1 MVIKLGENLTTTTLD
16 LKNSCKLWV
25 YVHNHNTAVCNITY
39 MHHPECLIAF
49 SLNRN
54 EIN

>member
-1 MVIKLGENLTTTTLD
+1 VKNLITTTME

-39 MHHPECLIAF
+39 LHHSRMSHCLKIVQKWY
-49 SLNRN
+49 
-54 EIN
+54 